1 MELSVCTCFSIC
13 LAAFGSLRIRFTCW
27 LIDAGCPIA
36 RRSAIQ
42 ALLTAVRRFPADF
55 TTVTRPSEDV
65 LLASDGTLLNGQ
77 FSGTDFIFHLD
88 VPDGI
93 TQFTLRQQPI
103 LIPEPSCLT
112 LPDAAWP
119 GFPGFPGRAATP
131 TIATAPS
138 GPFKLGGG

>member
-1 MELSVCTCFSIC
+1 MGVVDDEDNS
-13 LAAFGSLRIRFTCW
+13 
-27 LIDAGCPIA
+27 PINFA
-36 RRSAIQ
+36 P
-42 ALLTAVRRFPADF
+42 FPADF

-112 LPDAAWP
+112 LLGLVSLVSLAAL
-119 GFPGFPGRAATP
+119 RRRR
-131 TIATAPS
+131 
-138 GPFKLGGG
+138 